1 MQGDGFVDPAPVGA
15 NVVFGENRLPRKV
28 VPIRLNVGPDV
39 EQLGIYRP
47 TACREVILPNPEKQ
61 ARRNLQVRIGKGD
74 DVGMEVAVKKVVVGV
89 YLYFVGFIA
98 QSGGGLIGYRVMTNV

>member
-1 MQGDGFVDPAPVGA
+1 MPDAVQLKSSQGVQGDGFVDPAPVGA
-15 NVVFGENRLPRKV
+15 YVVFGENRLPRKV

-61 ARRNLQVRIGKGD
+61 TRRNLHVRIGKGD
-74 DVGMEVAVKKVVVGV
+74 DVRIEV
-89 YLYFVGFIA
+89 YLNKLLCISYMHF
-98 QSGGGLIGYRVMTNV
+98 